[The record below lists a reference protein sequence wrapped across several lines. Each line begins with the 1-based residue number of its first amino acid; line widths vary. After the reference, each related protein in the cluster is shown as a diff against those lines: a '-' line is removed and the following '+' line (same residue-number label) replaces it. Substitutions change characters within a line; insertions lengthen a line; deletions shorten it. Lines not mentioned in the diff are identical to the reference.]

1 VPSDKTRG
9 GPEHREEET
18 VAIQNWCSDRDDDDD
33 SDSCATNAFMVA
45 EQCCDTAEKDQEM
58 SGGMEESNK
67 FAAKAA
73 TKKQTPPSESIA
85 ELSSMFLATDFG
97 DDAKA
102 VLTGDDSKEKDAK
115 SVDEA
120 DDKKAH
126 DAKFDDS
133 AEDNQSAAAPAENAD
148 AWQQQLSEK
157 QRENVEDERSAWREH
172 AAHEIYCAILAGAKK
187 LEET

>member
-1 VPSDKTRG
+1 
-9 GPEHREEET
+9 
-18 VAIQNWCSDRDDDDD
+18 
-33 SDSCATNAFMVA
+33 
-45 EQCCDTAEKDQEM
+45 
-58 SGGMEESNK
+58 
-67 FAAKAA
+67 
-73 TKKQTPPSESIA
+73 
-85 ELSSMFLATDFG
+85 MFLATDFG

-120 DDKKAH
+120 DDKNAH

-133 AEDNQSAAAPAENAD
+133 AEDNQSAAAPAENED

-157 QRENVEDERSAWREH
+157 QRENVEEERSAWREH
-172 AAHEIYCAILAGAKK
+172 AARARLAGAKK

>member
-1 VPSDKTRG
+1 MTVIITCATWITNASMAAELCLHTAVTPHIG
-9 GPEHREEET
+9 GEPENSRQAKREE
-18 VAIQNWCSDRDDDDD
+18 
-33 SDSCATNAFMVA
+33 
-45 EQCCDTAEKDQEM
+45 K
-58 SGGMEESNK
+58 
-67 FAAKAA
+67 
-73 TKKQTPPSESIA
+73 
-85 ELSSMFLATDFG
+85 LSSMLLATDG
-97 DDAKA
+97 VNDAKA